1 VNLCRSC
8 GQDFGSV
15 SAFDRHRVG
24 KHAFTF
30 TEGLRLDP
38 PREDGRR
45 CLDTDE
51 LALAGW
57 HRDSHGRW
65 RQARRQEGPSQDH
78 VTRESACEVAAR

>member
-1 VNLCRSC
+1 MNLCRSC
-8 GQDFGSV
+8 GEKFGSV

-30 TEGLRLDP
+30 TEGLRMDP
-38 PREDGRR
+38 PREDWRR

-57 HRDSHGRW
+57 NRDSYGRW
-65 RQARRQEGPSQDH
+65 RQARQQEGPSQDH
-78 VTRESACEVAAR
+78 VTRECACEVVA